1 MGENRFYIFVHN
13 DLDLSA
19 LDIKF
24 APSPI
29 VRPTFIQ
36 CYVPSELKVS
46 TAFLFRENRRRGTDW
61 IQHLMRPLRG
71 PHNNNNISS
80 TILL

>member
-13 DLDLSA
+13 DLDLLA

-29 VRPTFIQ
+29 VRPTLSSAMF
-36 CYVPSELKVS
+36 
-46 TAFLFRENRRRGTDW
+46 
-61 IQHLMRPLRG
+61 HL
-71 PHNNNNISS
+71 N
-80 TILL
+80 